1 MKKPPVNYRLF
12 FDLCIL
18 CQLKLTASS
27 KSKICSDCLNDLP
40 WLEHC
45 CKVCALPLPSDQD
58 NLICGQCQK
67 KPPTFTQAQALF
79 HYQFPIN
86 QIISGIKF
94 NRNTQFISHMAQ
106 LMTDHLT
113 IHQQVD
119 CLIPIP
125 MHKYSLIKR
134 GFNQAALLCDRIS
147 QYSGIPSDHKS
158 LIKIKNTPQQ
168 HSLPRRE
175 RLKNQKGVFKCKPI
189 TYKRILLIDDVMTT
203 GATFEAASLA
213 LINAGAEQV
222 YGLALARTD
231 K

>member
-1 MKKPPVNYRLF
+1 MKKPMIDYSLF

-18 CQLKLTASS
+18 CQLKLDTPSQS
-27 KSKICSDCLNDLP
+27 NICSSCLQDLP

-45 CKVCALPLPSDQD
+45 CKVCALPLPSDQG

-67 KPPTFTQAQALF
+67 KQPTFKKAQALF

-86 QIISGIKF
+86 QLISGIKF
-94 NRNTQFISHMAQ
+94 NRNTQFISHIARLMA
-106 LMTDHLT
+106 DHLT
-113 IHQQVD
+113 THQSID
-119 CLIPIP
+119 CLMPIP
-125 MHKYSLIKR
+125 MHRYSLIKR
-134 GFNQAALLCDRIS
+134 GFNQAALLCEKIS

-158 LIKIKNTPQQ
+158 LIKARSTPQQ
-168 HSLPRRE
+168 HSLQRKE
-175 RLKNQKGVFKCKPI
+175 RLKNQKGAFKCKPI
-189 TYKRILLIDDVMTT
+189 IHKRILLIDDVMTT

-213 LINAGAEQV
+213 LLNAGAEEV